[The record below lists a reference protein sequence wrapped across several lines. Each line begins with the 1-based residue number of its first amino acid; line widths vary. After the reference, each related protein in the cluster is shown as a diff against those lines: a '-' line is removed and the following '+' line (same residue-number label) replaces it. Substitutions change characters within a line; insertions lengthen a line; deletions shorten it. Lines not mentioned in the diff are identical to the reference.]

1 MKFNQYIRKGSFYEA
16 VVEDGSDLIFIVDF
30 DGNIHYHN
38 SSVRGTLGYRAKS
51 LTGKNF
57 FDFILPGSVDDLK
70 QKFRQSQKRAYT
82 EKVEIQF
89 LCSDRSYKFL
99 EFNGINLK
107 HKAGLDG
114 FILDCRDIT
123 QRKRDAE
130 ELVRLQK
137 AKEQF
142 LANISHEIRTPIN
155 GIAGMAGLLSQDSSA
170 EERAT
175 YLSAIK
181 HSAENLKVII
191 NDILDLAVIESG
203 KLRFEKIPF
212 NLHDLL
218 PSLISMFMYQAKEKS
233 VTLDYKIDPALARV
247 LLGDPVRLNQILI
260 NLISNAVKFTHSGE
274 IHVRCS
280 AEEKKKTGCVV
291 KIEVADTGVGVPS
304 DKLDSIFES
313 FSQADA
319 SVTRK
324 YGGSGLGL
332 TIVKQLVELQKGTIR
347 LESREH
353 HGSNFIVRIPYI
365 FAKSDGHKKTAI
377 PQTLRS
383 VKGKF
388 QNELKILLVE
398 DNDIN
403 RLYAKSLL
411 DKWNCAVDIAENGLV
426 AIEKIKYNFYDVV
439 LMDVQM
445 PVMDG
450 YEATRAIRLMS
461 SPMRHAPIVALTA
474 NATKTDIDKCLSSGM
489 NDYLPKPFT
498 PEDLFSKIFKDLKT
512 KKQKNGSYKNVSA
525 QKKESGKKQSFDL
538 AYLRSVSDNN
548 QEFLQEMVVT
558 FVQSTPPVL
567 KEMQSSL
574 SEKNWKKLCRLA
586 HQIKPSFSLLGME
599 ALRKR
604 VFYIEENAERKT
616 NLSQVAET
624 TLAFINDCED
634 VIRDLKKEI
643 PAA

>member
-1 MKFNQYIRKGSFYEA
+1 MRFSQYVRKGSFYAA

-30 DGNIHYHN
+30 EGNIHYHN

-57 FDFILPGSVDDLK
+57 FDFILPHSVDDLK
-70 QKFRQSQKRAYT
+70 KRFRQSQKRAYT

-89 LCSDRSYKFL
+89 LCKDRSYKFL
-99 EFNGINLK
+99 EFNAINLK
-107 HKAGLDG
+107 HKVGLNG

-130 ELVRLQK
+130 ELLRLQK

-155 GIAGMAGLLSQDSSA
+155 GIAGMAGLLSQDSSPD
-170 EERAT
+170 ERGT
-175 YLSAIK
+175 YLNAIK

-191 NDILDLAVIESG
+191 NDILDLAAIESG
-203 KLRFEKIPF
+203 KLRLEQIPF

-218 PSLISMFMYQAKEKS
+218 PSLIGMFSYQAKEKKIR
-233 VTLDYKIDPALARV
+233 LEYKIENSLNRI

-260 NLISNAVKFTHSGE
+260 NLISNAVKFTHTGQ

-280 AEEKKKTGCVV
+280 AEQQNKTECLV
-291 KIEVADTGVGVPS
+291 KIQVMDTGVGVPS
-304 DKLDSIFES
+304 DKLDTIFES

-332 TIVKQLVELQKGTIR
+332 TIVKQLVELQHGTI
-347 LESREH
+347 EVKSEEHKGSR
-353 HGSNFIVRIPYI
+353 FIVRIPYS
-365 FAKSDGHKKTAI
+365 FTRSERLKADAPKKNRTLSDK
-377 PQTLRS
+377 Q
-383 VKGKF
+383 
-388 QNELKILLVE
+388 LKEMRVLLVE

-403 RLYAKSLL
+403 RLYAKSILQQ
-411 DKWNCAVDIAENGLV
+411 WNCSVDIAENGLV
-426 AIEKIKYNFYDVV
+426 AIEKIKYNVYDVV

-450 YEATRAIRLMS
+450 YEATRAIRLMDS
-461 SPMRHAPIVALTA
+461 HMRNAPIVALTA
-474 NATKTDIDKCLSSGM
+474 NATKTDIEKCLSSGM

-498 PEDLFSKIFKDLKT
+498 PDDLYRKIFRELKI
-512 KKQKNGSYKNVSA
+512 KR
-525 QKKESGKKQSFDL
+525 QKKNPAPQEIKSERKSTFDL

-548 QEFLQEMVVT
+548 EEFLQEMIQT
-558 FVQSTPPVL
+558 FVQSIPPVL
-567 KEMQSSL
+567 KEMKTSL
-574 SEKNWKKLCRLA
+574 SEKNWKKLSRLA
-586 HQIKPSFSLLGME
+586 HQIKPSFTLMGMD
-599 ALRKR
+599 ALRKT
-604 VFYIEENAERKT
+604 VLYIEENAQQKSKLRE
-616 NLSQVAET
+616 LPIT
-624 TLAFINDCED
+624 TKAFIQDCTG
-634 VIRDLKKEI
+634 VIADLKKEI
-643 PAA
+643 ISS

>member
-1 MKFNQYIRKGSFYEA
+1 MNFKQYVRKGSFYAA

-38 SSVRGTLGYRAKS
+38 SSVRGTLGYKGKG
-51 LTGKNF
+51 LHGKNF
-57 FDFILPGSVDDLK
+57 FDFILPAGVEDLRRR
-70 QKFRQSQKRAYT
+70 FRQSQKRAYT

-89 LCSDRSYKFL
+89 LCKDRSYKFL
-99 EFNGINLK
+99 EFNAINLK
-107 HKAGLDG
+107 HKVGLSG

-155 GIAGMAGLLSQDSSA
+155 GIAGMAGLLSQDSSPD
-170 EERAT
+170 ERGT
-175 YLSAIK
+175 YLNAIK

-191 NDILDLAVIESG
+191 NDILDLAAIDSG
-203 KLRFEKIPF
+203 KLRFENIPF

-218 PSLISMFMYQAKEKS
+218 PSLVGMFAYQAKEK
-233 VTLDYKIDPALARV
+233 KIELGYNIQPSLNRI

-260 NLISNAVKFTHSGE
+260 NLISNAVKFTHSGKIE
-274 IHVRCS
+274 IQCS
-280 AEEKKKTGCVV
+280 AVERQKAGCVV
-291 KIEVADTGVGVPS
+291 KIQVIDTGVGVPS
-304 DKLDSIFES
+304 DKLDKIFES

-332 TIVKQLVELQKGTIR
+332 TIVKQLVELQRGTIEVR
-347 LESREH
+347 SEEH
-353 HGSNFIVRIPYI
+353 KGSNFIVRIPYA
-365 FAKSDGHKKTAI
+365 FAKSHRVKKTAE
-377 PQTLRS
+377 PAVPLLSNRKLDGMK
-383 VKGKF
+383 V
-388 QNELKILLVE
+388 LLVE

-403 RLYAKSLL
+403 RLYAKSILNQ
-411 DKWNCAVDIAENGLV
+411 WNCNVDIAENGLV

-450 YEATRAIRLMS
+450 YEATRAIRIMDS
-461 SPMRHAPIVALTA
+461 HMRHAPIVALTA
-474 NATKTDIDKCLSSGM
+474 NATKTDIEKCLSSGM

-498 PEDLFSKIFKDLKT
+498 PDDLYRKIAGEMNIKV
-512 KKQKNGSYKNVSA
+512 QKGTALRKMQA
-525 QKKESGKKQSFDL
+525 PAKSGFDL
-538 AYLRSVSDNN
+538 AYLRSISDNN
-548 QEFLQEMVVT
+548 RDFLQEMIDT
-558 FVQSTPPVL
+558 FVQSIPPVL
-567 KEMQSSL
+567 QEMQQSL
-574 SEKNWKKLCRLA
+574 KDENWKKLSRLA

-599 ALRKR
+599 TLRKT
-604 VFYIEENAERKT
+604 VFYIEENADQKT
-616 NLSQVAET
+616 NLPDVSRT
-624 TLAFINDCED
+624 TLQFIKDCTS
-634 VIRDLKKEI
+634 VVTDLKAVTI
-643 PAA
+643 A